1 MSVKNYY
8 RLLGIGIEAEAVEI
22 KKAYRRLA
30 KHYHPDARPDEDV
43 TVAREKFNE
52 ITEAYEVLIDP
63 DRRRKYDQMNSIGF
77 DASSGYQP
85 SDPSAEE
92 DDSTDIP
99 CDYSTGPTDQNAGGG
114 APKNNSGPAME
125 EKKDGRLVAVDVSF
139 EVAVRGGKQTLT
151 VPVEEKCEKCG
162 GTGAKSKRA
171 IIDCPGCGGEGVIH
185 GPGVAGMEGVEKKCP
200 RCSGRGNL
208 IRERCNRC
216 QGQGQSRKDRKV
228 AIIVPPGVETGARMM
243 LADLAEPDDRDG
255 CEGMG
260 VEFKVSDHPY
270 FRREGLDIHCEIPIS
285 AEQAREG
292 SDVVVRTAMG
302 RRVSLKIPSGTGNGT
317 TFRIK
322 NEGIVTQERTG
333 DQLVRVRVVT
343 RKEPS
348 NKTGSRFGR
357 SMNEMDSRK
366 R

>member
-30 KHYHPDARPDEDV
+30 KGYHPDARPDEDV

-77 DASSGYQP
+77 DASIGYQP
-85 SDPSAEE
+85 VDLSPEE

-99 CDYSTGPTDQNAGGG
+99 CDHSTGPTGQNAGDGT
-114 APKNNSGPAME
+114 PKNNSGPAME
-125 EKKDGRLVAVDVSF
+125 EKKGGRLVAVDVSF
-139 EVAVRGGKQTLT
+139 EVAVRGGKQMLT
-151 VPVEEKCEKCG
+151 IPVEEKCEKCG

-171 IIDCPGCGGEGVIH
+171 IIVCPGCGGEGVIH
-185 GPGVAGMEGVEKKCP
+185 GPGVADIEEKKCP
-200 RCSGRGNL
+200 RCSGKGNL

-216 QGQGQSRKDRKV
+216 QGQGRSRKDRKV
-228 AIIVPPGVETGARMM
+228 ALIVPPGVETGARMM
-243 LADLAEPDDRDG
+243 LTDLVEPDDQEG
-255 CEGMG
+255 CEGIG
-260 VEFKVSDHPY
+260 VEFKVSDHPF
-270 FRREGLDIHCEIPIS
+270 FRREGLDIHWEIPIS

-302 RRVSLKIPSGTGNGT
+302 RRVLLKIPSGTDSGT

-322 NEGIVTQERTG
+322 NEGIVAQERRG
-333 DQLVRVRVVT
+333 DQFVRVRIVT
-343 RKEPS
+343 PKEPS
-348 NKTGSRFGR
+348 NKAGSRFGR